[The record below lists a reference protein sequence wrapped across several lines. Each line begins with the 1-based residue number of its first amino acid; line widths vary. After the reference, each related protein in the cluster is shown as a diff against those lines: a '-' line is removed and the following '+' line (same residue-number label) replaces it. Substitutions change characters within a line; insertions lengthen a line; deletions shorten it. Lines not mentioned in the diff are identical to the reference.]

1 MTDLSYLVSSPS
13 RGQGDMV
20 WPKGPDRDTALCSHP
35 EEEGKVLSALPPLW
49 GPGEAVGWGGN
60 CQGNEAAR

>member
-1 MTDLSYLVSSPS
+1 MTDLSYSVSSPS

-20 WPKGPDRDTALCSHP
+20 WPKAPDRDTALCSHQ
-35 EEEGKVLSALPPLW
+35 EGEGKVLSTLPPRW
-49 GPGEAVGWGGN
+49 GPGEEVGWGGN